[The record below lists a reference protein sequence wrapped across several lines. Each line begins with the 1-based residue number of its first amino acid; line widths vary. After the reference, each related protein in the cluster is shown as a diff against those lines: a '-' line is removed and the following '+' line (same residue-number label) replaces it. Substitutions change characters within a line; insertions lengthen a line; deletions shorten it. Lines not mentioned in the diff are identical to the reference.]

1 MNRSRYLLWPSLFT
15 LVLLAGG
22 CAVTDRQVID
32 QADQAHTGLKPAVI
46 NDRELADYI
55 QAVGDRIID
64 AAREA
69 DRAKVGPPA
78 HFNDQERQWMF
89 SNRMQ
94 FHFVNSET
102 INAFTTG
109 GEHMYVYTGL
119 FQNCT
124 DENDLAAVM
133 SHEFAHV
140 YSRHVQK
147 GTQRQY
153 GIIGAALAAGAGG
166 ALLGGKDN
174 AAQYGA
180 AAGGAALA
188 LGQVAGA
195 TFTRGDEAEADK
207 YGFYFYT
214 HAGWDPDRFGHF
226 FQVMIDKGL
235 DKGVAFLSDHPTL
248 ASRVEVAKKRAQELG
263 PEAERLRRPPV
274 ANASRFQDLKDR
286 AARLAKTLPNDKSL
300 AQAKQLLQ
308 ALPRSCLTPAVQ
320 EDQVQ
325 AQKRLQRELE
335 AQDRKR
341 TSASSAGSSSGS
353 SSSVAP
359 DDTISAPPTPS
370 RRHRPAQPQE

>member
-1 MNRSRYLLWPSLFT
+1 MTPIRPLFLPSLLTFAV
-15 LVLLAGG
+15 LVGG
-22 CAVTDRQVID
+22 CAVSDRQVID
-32 QADQAHTGLKPAVI
+32 KADQAHSGLKPAVI

-69 DRAKVGPPA
+69 DRNKVGPPA
-78 HFNDQERQWMF
+78 HFNDKERDWMF
-89 SNRMQ
+89 SQKMQ
-94 FHFVNSET
+94 FHFVNSKT

-109 GEHMYVYTGL
+109 GEHMYVYTEL
-119 FQNCT
+119 LQNCA

-180 AAGGAALA
+180 AAGGAAMA

-214 HAGWDPDRFGHF
+214 HAGWDPERFGHF

-235 DKGVAFLSDHPTL
+235 DKGVAFLSDHPSL
-248 ASRVEVAKKRAQELG
+248 ASRVQTAKERAAELG
-263 PEAERLRRPPV
+263 PDSERYRQSPV
-274 ANASRFQDLKDR
+274 ATAAQFR
-286 AARLAKTLPNDKSL
+286 AL
-300 AQAKQLLQ
+300 
-308 ALPRSCLTPAVQ
+308 
-320 EDQVQ
+320 
-325 AQKRLQRELE
+325 
-335 AQDRKR
+335 QDRTVQVAR
-341 TSASSAGSSSGS
+341 TMPS
-353 SSSVAP
+353 
-359 DDTISAPPTPS
+359 DTT
-370 RRHRPAQPQE
+370 

>member
-1 MNRSRYLLWPSLFT
+1 MTRSRYLLLPSLLTFAV
-15 LVLLAGG
+15 VLGG
-22 CAVTDRQVID
+22 CTVTDRQVID
-32 QADQAHTGLKPAVI
+32 QADQAHAGLKPAVI

-78 HFNDQERQWMF
+78 HFADKERDWMF
-89 SNRMQ
+89 SQNMQ
-94 FHFVNSET
+94 FHFVNSKT
-102 INAFTTG
+102 INAYTTG
-109 GEHMYVYTGL
+109 GEHMYIYTEL
-119 FQNCT
+119 FQNCA

-140 YSRHVQK
+140 YCRHVQK

-174 AAQYGA
+174 AAQYGSL
-180 AAGGAALA
+180 AGGAALA

-214 HAGWDPDRFGHF
+214 HAGWDPERFGHF

-248 ASRVEVAKKRAQELG
+248 ASRVQVAKERARELG
-263 PEAERLRRPPV
+263 PEADRLRKPPV
-274 ANASRFQDLKDR
+274 ADASRFRDLQER
-286 AARLAKTLPNDKSL
+286 AARLGRTLPSDKTL
-300 AQAKQLLQ
+300 AQTQELLR

-320 EDQVQ
+320 EDQVEAKKQ
-325 AQKRLQRELE
+325 LQRDLE
-335 AQDRKR
+335 SQERRRK
-341 TSASSAGSSSGS
+341 SASSSDAAVSSSD
-353 SSSVAP
+353 VV
-359 DDTISAPPTPS
+359 SAP
-370 RRHRPAQPQE
+370 RRRRANPE

>member
-1 MNRSRYLLWPSLFT
+1 MTRSRYLMLPSLFT
-15 LVLLAGG
+15 LVVLLGG

-32 QADQAHTGLKPAVI
+32 QADQAHSGLKPAVI

-94 FHFVNSET
+94 FHFVNSKT
-102 INAFTTG
+102 LNAFTTG
-109 GEHMYVYTGL
+109 GEHMYIYTEL
-119 FQNCT
+119 FQNCA

-140 YSRHVQK
+140 YCRHVQK

-174 AAQYGA
+174 AAQYGSL
-180 AAGGAALA
+180 AGGAALA

-195 TFTRGDEAEADK
+195 TFTRGDEGEADK

-248 ASRVEVAKKRAQELG
+248 ASRVQAAKERARELG
-263 PEAERLRRPPV
+263 PEAERLARPPV
-274 ANASRFQDLKDR
+274 ANALRFADLKDR
-286 AARLAKTLPNDKSL
+286 AARLSKTLPSDKSL
-300 AQAKQLLQ
+300 AQTQELLQ

-325 AQKRLQRELE
+325 AQKRLKRDLE

-341 TSASSAGSSSGS
+341 TSASSAGRAS
-353 SSSVAP
+353 SSSSSYSASP
-359 DDTISAPPTPS
+359 DDAISSPPPA
-370 RRHRPAQPQE
+370 RRHRPAQE